1 MTLHFK
7 CVDCRIR
14 LYRAAGSDDL
24 VGDLCPGCGSFLEP
38 VGELAEIVGFRSIKF
53 REGAADDSLSGR
65 HQRIADGLDDFFAR
79 PRAKGE
85 PVKAT
90 AARPA

>member
-38 VGELAEIVGFRSIKF
+38 
-53 REGAADDSLSGR
+53 RERRG
-65 HQRIADGLDDFFAR
+65 
-79 PRAKGE
+79 
-85 PVKAT
+85 
-90 AARPA
+90 